1 MNAFLFRRLMIC
13 NYINKLP
20 RCREQED
27 QARFLRTDTKAAVL
41 IAKQTQGRQLEVGEL
56 GYLSSTLVTQSSSS
70 RVTGSAAM
78 LMILTVMVT
87 RCQ

>member
-1 MNAFLFRRLMIC
+1 MNAFIFRRLMIC

-20 RCREQED
+20 RCQED

-56 GYLSSTLVTQSSSS
+56 GYLSSVLVTPSSSSS
-70 RVTGSAAM
+70 RVTGISALM
-78 LMILTVMVT
+78 MILTVLVR

>member
-1 MNAFLFRRLMIC
+1 MIC

-20 RCREQED
+20 RCQEQED

-56 GYLSSTLVTQSSSS
+56 GYLSSVLVTPSSSSS
-70 RVTGSAAM
+70 RITGISAL
-78 LMILTVMVT
+78 LMILTVLVT
-87 RCQ
+87 RRQ